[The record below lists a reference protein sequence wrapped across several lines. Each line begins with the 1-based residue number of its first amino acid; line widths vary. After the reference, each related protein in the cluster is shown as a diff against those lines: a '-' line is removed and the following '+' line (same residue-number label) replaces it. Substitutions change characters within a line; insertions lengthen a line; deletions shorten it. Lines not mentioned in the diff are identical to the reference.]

1 MKTKKSSPVLA
12 VVGLILLVAGVV
24 CSILAPGGAIG
35 EEPETQGSSCMPLS
49 LILALVGLVT
59 CIAGLLRGR
68 NGLESRKTDVRTL
81 ALGVSV
87 CGSVLH
93 WVFLFQN

>member
-24 CSILAPGGAIG
+24 CSILARGGAIG
-35 EEPETQGSSCMPLS
+35 EGAGDTGKLLYALS
-49 LILALVGLVT
+49 LILALVRRVAPGP
-59 CIAGLLRGR
+59 
-68 NGLESRKTDVRTL
+68 ERTGEPEDRRPNPG
-81 ALGVSV
+81 LGVSV

>member
-24 CSILAPGGAIG
+24 CSILARGGAIG
-35 EEPETQGSSCMPLS
+35 EGAGDTGKLLYALS
-49 LILALVGLVT
+49 LIFGSGGPGHLHRRVAPGP
-59 CIAGLLRGR
+59 
-68 NGLESRKTDVRTL
+68 ERTGEPEDRRPNPG
-81 ALGVSV
+81 LGVSV